1 MCLGWMARGEAI
13 PDPRHGAGNGVQK
26 QREEQTGLLGLC
38 DIY

>member
-26 QREEQTGLLGLC
+26 RREEQTGLLGLC
-38 DIY
+38 DID